1 MVVGSGGVGKS
12 SCTIQLIQNH
22 FVQEYDPTIENS
34 YRKQVTIDN
43 EVCLLEIL
51 DTAQSCEYQEMFTRQ
66 AIRTCQAFLCIY
78 SITSRNSF
86 EEISSLRDEIL
97 REKRKQEE
105 EEEEK
110 EILPFPYEMFVP
122 IVLVGN
128 KIDLQHQRQVSIIEG
143 MELAKSFNCPFF
155 EASAKTSF
163 NIENSFFQVVREI
176 RKIEKKMNRNVK
188 IENKKKKRNTCSLL

>member
-12 SCTIQLIQNH
+12 SCTMQLIQNH
-22 FVQEYDPTIENS
+22 FGHEYDPTIEES

-43 EVCLLEIL
+43 EVCLLDIT
-51 DTAQSCEYQEMFTRQ
+51 DTIQYSEYITMITRF
-66 AIRTCQAFLCIY
+66 IRWSQAFLFIY
-78 SITSRNSF
+78 SITSRTSF

-97 REKRKQEE
+97 RVKR
-105 EEEEK
+105 EK
-110 EILPFPYEMFVP
+110 EEREEMFVP

-188 IENKKKKRNTCSLL
+188 IENKKKKRNPCSLL